1 MTRLRIA
8 LVAHDVKKPELAD
21 WVAEHA
27 TFLSR
32 HELVAT
38 GTTGRTLMDRV
49 PGLTI
54 ERVKSGPLGGDQQ
67 IGARIVEGALD
78 LLVFFWDP
86 LTAQPHEPDV
96 RALLRIAQVYDIP
109 VACSRATASLIVRG
123 LAGDP

>member
-8 LVAHDVKKPELAD
+8 LVAHDAKKPELAD
-21 WVAEHA
+21 WVAEHEA
-27 TFLSR
+27 FLSR
-32 HELVAT
+32 HALVAT
-38 GTTGRTLMDRV
+38 GTTGRTLMDRL
-49 PGLTI
+49 PGLAI
-54 ERVKSGPLGGDQQ
+54 ERLKSGPLGGDQQ

-109 VACSRATASLIVRG
+109 VACSRATATLIVRG